1 MRVKGG
7 VVTRRRH
14 KRMLNRAEG
23 FKGRRS
29 TCYKLAKRAVQ
40 KADKHAYKD
49 RKAKKRE
56 FRTLWIA
63 RINAGCRTCGI
74 KYSAFVHGLKRA
86 NVLVD
91 RKVLA
96 DLAYTDPAAFGV
108 IVEKAKAALITK

>member
-14 KRMLNRAEG
+14 KRMLDRAEG

-29 TCYKLAKRAVQ
+29 TCFKLAKRAVQ

-56 FRTLWIA
+56 YRALWIT
-63 RINAGCRTCGI
+63 RINAACRSCGI
-74 KYSAFVHGLKRA
+74 KYSAFVNGLKIA
-86 NVLVD
+86 NVTVD

-96 DLAYTDPAAFGV
+96 DLAYSDPAAFGV
-108 IVEKAKAALITK
+108 IVEKAKGALTAK